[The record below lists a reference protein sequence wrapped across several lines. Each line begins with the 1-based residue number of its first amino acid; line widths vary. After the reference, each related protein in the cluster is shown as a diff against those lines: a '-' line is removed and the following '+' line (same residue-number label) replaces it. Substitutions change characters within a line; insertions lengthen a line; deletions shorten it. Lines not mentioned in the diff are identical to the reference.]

1 MKFKLTDLG
10 KLMEA
15 QLTAG
20 SKPIITKIEASDAY
34 SSNDGALLSVQ
45 NKKQDLEIEEIVVV
59 EGASHLRFVLHNVGL
74 AEEYMLRQVGIYA
87 RQQEDAEEI
96 LYIIGQDKTGER
108 VPAASEKLVEYE
120 YDLMIHT
127 ENTYGAEVVVKGS
140 YFATKAE
147 MEEIKGKMVSADE
160 GDISNT
166 KLAVFDDFDTGGE
179 EQPGEEPADVPD
191 ARTAITEIKKEKK
204 LSVIISNI
212 KAALMGLVTLGE
224 MRGLLVNNGLCNEP
238 GKFFLDAAYGKNL
251 QDQLTKLNSD
261 FIRTNIKSYIS
272 INDEE
277 EMEQQVARHIGT
289 PGFYFLSTSEPKGHP
304 EINYSS
310 GFFLCRTN
318 TYTIVVFAYD
328 SGSIHIQS
336 GYKDINGHH
345 WTGWKKLNGI

>member
-261 FIRTNIKSYIS
+261 LNNVKEKVEQIVNIYAQSDAHGQIYFYIGNS
-272 INDEE
+272 NRDCMVLNFDATGINLRCRSGESEE
-277 EMEQQVARHIGT
+277 R
-289 PGFYFLSTSEPKGHP
+289 LW
-304 EINYSS
+304 
-310 GFFLCRTN
+310 
-318 TYTIVVFAYD
+318 TIL
-328 SGSIHIQS
+328 
-336 GYKDINGHH
+336 K
-345 WTGWKKLNGI
+345 

>member
-261 FIRTNIKSYIS
+261 LNITTCRVNVTKVDFATKI
-272 INDEE
+272 
-277 EMEQQVARHIGT
+277 
-289 PGFYFLSTSEPKGHP
+289 P
-304 EINYSS
+304 EITGSRYIPVITAMSITQNFYATVFFDGDNWYIRSSVAQNYVIL
-310 GFFLCRTN
+310 FFKYPL
-318 TYTIVVFAYD
+318 
-328 SGSIHIQS
+328 
-336 GYKDINGHH
+336 
-345 WTGWKKLNGI
+345 

>member
-10 KLMEA
+10 RIMEA
-15 QLTAG
+15 QLIAG
-20 SKPIITKIEASDAY
+20 SKPIITRIEASDAY

-59 EGASHLRFVLHNVGL
+59 EGASHLKFVLHNVGL
-74 AEEYMLRQVGIYA
+74 AEEYMLRQIGIYA
-87 RQQEDAEEI
+87 RQHEGAEEI
-96 LYIIGQDKTGER
+96 LYIIGQDKIGER

-127 ENTYGAEVVVKGS
+127 ENTYGAEVIVKGS

-147 MEEIKGKMVSADE
+147 MEEIKGQMVDASD

-166 KLAVFDDFDTGGE
+166 KLSVFDDFEIAGGE
-179 EQPGEEPADVPD
+179 QSGEEPAEVPA
-191 ARTAITEIKKEKK
+191 AREAIKEIKKGKK

-224 MRGLLVNNGLCNEP
+224 MRGLLVNNGLCAEP

-261 FIRTNIKSYIS
+261 KYNFNGQITISSPYDTKIYMISADDDNHCIFTALDKDGHELSKCGYYGSYWGI
-272 INDEE
+272 D
-277 EMEQQVARHIGT
+277 G
-289 PGFYFLSTSEPKGHP
+289 
-304 EINYSS
+304 
-310 GFFLCRTN
+310 
-318 TYTIVVFAYD
+318 
-328 SGSIHIQS
+328 
-336 GYKDINGHH
+336 
-345 WTGWKKLNGI
+345 KKILTEK